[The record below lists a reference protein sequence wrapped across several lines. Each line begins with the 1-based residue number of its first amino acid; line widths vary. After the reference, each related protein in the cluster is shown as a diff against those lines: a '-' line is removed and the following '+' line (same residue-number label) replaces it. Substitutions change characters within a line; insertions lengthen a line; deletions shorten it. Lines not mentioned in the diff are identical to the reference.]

1 MKRTL
6 SLATMTLLFSV
17 AVPQLPAADKSDSS
31 IYELRRYTTAEGK
44 LPALHKRFR
53 EHTLKLF
60 KKHGMTNVIYWTP
73 ENQKN
78 TLIYLLKHDS
88 VDAAKKSFAAFRTDS
103 AWQKAFKE
111 SRKNGPLVT
120 KVEST
125 YLKPT
130 DYSPKS
136 FAAAKPG
143 WVYELRVYTTNKGKL
158 PNLNARFRDHT
169 MKLFKK
175 HGIHNVLYATPLDEQ
190 RKDNT
195 LVYFIAHKDRKAADA
210 SWKAFGSDRAW
221 QTARKESEKSG
232 AILAKGGV
240 RRVYLKTTDYSPV
253 K

>member
-169 MKLFKK
+169 
-175 HGIHNVLYATPLDEQ
+175 
-190 RKDNT
+190 

>member
-1 MKRTL
+1 MRQL
-6 SLATMTLLFSV
+6 RIPAGFVLLLSV
-17 AVPQLPAADKSDSS
+17 AAPQLPAADQSDSS
-31 IYELRRYTTAEGK
+31 VYELRRYTTAEGK

-73 ENQKN
+73 ENQPN

-88 VDAAKKSFAAFRTDS
+88 VDARNKSFAAFRNDPV
-103 AWQKAFKE
+103 WKKAFAE
-111 SRKNGPLVT
+111 SRKDGPIVK

-125 YLKPT
+125 ILKLT

-158 PNLNARFRDHT
+158 GNLNARFRDHT
-169 MKLFKK
+169 MKRFQK
-175 HGIHNVLYATPLDEQ
+175 HGIHNVLYATPQDAK

-210 SWKAFGSDRAW
+210 SWKAFIADP
-221 QTARKESEKSG
+221 ARKRVARESQKDG
-232 AILAKGGV
+232 QILVKGGV